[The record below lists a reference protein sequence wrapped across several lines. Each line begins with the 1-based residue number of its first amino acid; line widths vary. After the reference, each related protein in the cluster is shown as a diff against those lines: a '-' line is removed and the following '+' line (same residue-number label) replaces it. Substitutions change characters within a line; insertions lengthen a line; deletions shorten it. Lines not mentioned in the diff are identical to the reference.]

1 MVADRFENLFICPRD
16 FTASRRFYVDVLG
29 WQIISEWTDNH
40 GKKGVT
46 LNGGAV
52 RVVLA
57 ESPEDATIQNPNAPH
72 AATLHLDIHDAD
84 KRFAQIPAGE
94 HIVQS
99 PHDNERGARSFVLRD
114 PDGNLI
120 AFDEMRQRS

>member
-1 MVADRFENLFICPRD
+1 MVADRFENLFICPRN
-16 FTASRRFYVDVLG
+16 FAASRRFYVDVLG
-29 WQIISEWTDNH
+29 WQITSEWTDNH

-46 LNGGAV
+46 LNGGAI

-57 ESPEDATIQNPNAPH
+57 ESPVDATIQNHNAPH

-99 PHDNERGARSFVLRD
+99 PYDNERGARSFVVRD

-120 AFDEMRQRS
+120 AFDEMRQKS

>member
-1 MVADRFENLFICPRD
+1 MVADRFEHLFFCPRD
-16 FTASRRFYVDVLG
+16 FTASRQFYVDVLG
-29 WQIISEWTDNH
+29 WQIVSEWTDNH
-40 GKKGVT
+40 GKKGAMF
-46 LNGGAV
+46 NGGAV

-57 ESPEDATIQNPNAPH
+57 ESPENPGIDNLQAPH

-94 HIVQS
+94 HVVKP
-99 PHDNERGARSFVLRD
+99 PHDNYSGARSFVLRD

-120 AFDEMRQRS
+120 AFDEMRQKS

>member
-1 MVADRFENLFICPRD
+1 MVADRFEHLFFCPRD
-16 FTASRRFYVDVLG
+16 FTASRQFYVHVLG
-29 WQIISEWTDNH
+29 WQIVSEWTDNH
-40 GKKGVT
+40 GKKGAMF
-46 LNGGAV
+46 NGGAV

-57 ESPEDATIQNPNAPH
+57 ESPENPGIDNLQAPH

-94 HIVQS
+94 HVVKP
-99 PHDNERGARSFVLRD
+99 PHDNYSGARSFVLRD

-120 AFDEMRQRS
+120 AFDEMRQKS